1 MIKKV
6 AILGSTGSIGKTL
19 INILKK
25 DKKKYNILLLTANKN
40 INILLKQIKIFKVK
54 NIIVSDLDK
63 FNKIRIIL
71 KNKKINIYNNF
82 NSINRIL
89 KNKKIDYTM
98 SSISGIEGLGP
109 TIKIIPHT
117 KEIAIAN
124 KESIICAWHLIQKE
138 LIMNRTKFIP
148 IDSEHFS
155 IYSLLSSSKSENLEK
170 VFITASGGP
179 FRNYPLKKF
188 ASIKLESAL
197 KHPNWKMGQKITID
211 SSTLMNKIFEIIEA
225 KKIFNLDYNMDV
237 SMDMAGEEIVNLNLP
252 NGVVNSKSDYAYLLS
267 WNDYYSPG
275 LLNEILNHNIIAK
288 VALKEFVLNNKK
300 YDYGTILIPVK
311 NQNIS
316 SKSLYELLN
325 KLANKNHLIIDG
337 VNTGLTNGIDL
348 GSSKFKKIEKQ
359 NIAII
364 VGEGVNSYDA
374 GEIWHLFDTRYN
386 IMVTKLDVKSI
397 SRSDLSKY
405 SSIII
410 PSSKGLSDM
419 NSKKIIEWTKNGGNL
434 ITFKNSLNWVNKNK
448 LLDLKIKSSTIPT
461 KNVSFGQKDNH
472 RGAQVIGGAI
482 FEAKLDLSHPI
493 SFGYKNEHISLFRN
507 TTIFMD
513 IDEISYNNPIIYTE
527 SPLLSGYVSEENL
540 ENLKLSVPFKTGGY
554 KKGQVTCF
562 TDNTNFRAFWY
573 GTNKLLMNAIYFS
586 DQF

>member
-6 AILGSTGSIGKTL
+6 VILGSTGSIGKTL

-155 IYSLLSSSKSENLEK
+155 IYSLISSSKSENLEK

-225 KKIFNLDYNMDV
+225 KKIFNLDYKK
-237 SMDMAGEEIVNLNLP
+237 L
-252 NGVVNSKSDYAYLLS
+252 
-267 WNDYYSPG
+267 
-275 LLNEILNHNIIAK
+275 EILIHPKSYVHAMVKFKNGLTK
-288 VALKEFVLNNKK
+288 
-300 YDYGTILIPVK
+300 ILIHDTNMTIPIF
-311 NQNIS
+311 N
-316 SKSLYELLN
+316 SLYP
-325 KLANKNHLIIDG
+325 NHE
-337 VNTGLTNGIDL
+337 
-348 GSSKFKKIEKQ
+348 KKI
-359 NIAII
+359 
-364 VGEGVNSYDA
+364 
-374 GEIWHLFDTRYN
+374 F
-386 IMVTKLDVKSI
+386 
-397 SRSDLSKY
+397 
-405 SSIII
+405 
-410 PSSKGLSDM
+410 
-419 NSKKIIEWTKNGGNL
+419 SKKIDFNILNNL
-434 ITFKNSLNWVNKNK
+434 SFEKVDQKKFPVIKILEILPKKNSLFETVIVATNDTLVKMFIEKKIKFLDISRILLKIIKNK
-448 LLDLKIKSSTIPT
+448 EFAKYKRIKPKNVNEIIKLSEYVSLKISS
-461 KNVSFGQKDNH
+461 
-472 RGAQVIGGAI
+472 
-482 FEAKLDLSHPI
+482 LSI
-493 SFGYKNEHISLFRN
+493 
-507 TTIFMD
+507 
-513 IDEISYNNPIIYTE
+513 
-527 SPLLSGYVSEENL
+527 
-540 ENLKLSVPFKTGGY
+540 
-554 KKGQVTCF
+554 
-562 TDNTNFRAFWY
+562 
-573 GTNKLLMNAIYFS
+573 
-586 DQF
+586 

>member
-40 INILLKQIKIFKVK
+40 INVLLKQIKLFKVK

-179 FRNYPLKKF
+179 FRSYPLKKF

-197 KHPNWKMGQKITID
+197 KHPNWKMGRKITID
-211 SSTLMNKIFEIIEA
+211 SSTLMNKVFEIIEA
-225 KKIFNLDYNMDV
+225 KKIFNLDYKK
-237 SMDMAGEEIVNLNLP
+237 L
-252 NGVVNSKSDYAYLLS
+252 
-267 WNDYYSPG
+267 
-275 LLNEILNHNIIAK
+275 EILIHPKSYVHAMVKFKNGLTK
-288 VALKEFVLNNKK
+288 
-300 YDYGTILIPVK
+300 ILIHDTNMTIPIF
-311 NQNIS
+311 N
-316 SKSLYELLN
+316 SLYPNNE
-325 KLANKNHLIIDG
+325 
-337 VNTGLTNGIDL
+337 
-348 GSSKFKKIEKQ
+348 KKI
-359 NIAII
+359 
-364 VGEGVNSYDA
+364 
-374 GEIWHLFDTRYN
+374 F
-386 IMVTKLDVKSI
+386 
-397 SRSDLSKY
+397 
-405 SSIII
+405 
-410 PSSKGLSDM
+410 
-419 NSKKIIEWTKNGGNL
+419 SKKIDFNILNNL
-434 ITFKNSLNWVNKNK
+434 SFEKVDQNKFPVVKILEILPKKNSLFETVIVATNDTLVKMFIEKKIKFLDISKILLKIIKNK
-448 LLDLKIKSSTIPT
+448 EFAKYKRIKPKNVNDIIKLSEYVSLKISS
-461 KNVSFGQKDNH
+461 
-472 RGAQVIGGAI
+472 
-482 FEAKLDLSHPI
+482 LSI
-493 SFGYKNEHISLFRN
+493 
-507 TTIFMD
+507 
-513 IDEISYNNPIIYTE
+513 
-527 SPLLSGYVSEENL
+527 
-540 ENLKLSVPFKTGGY
+540 
-554 KKGQVTCF
+554 
-562 TDNTNFRAFWY
+562 
-573 GTNKLLMNAIYFS
+573 
-586 DQF
+586 

>member
-40 INILLKQIKIFKVK
+40 INVLLKQIKLFKVK

-124 KESIICAWHLIQKE
+124 KESIICAWHLIKKE

-197 KHPNWKMGQKITID
+197 KHPNWKMGRKITID
-211 SSTLMNKIFEIIEA
+211 SSTLMNKVFEIIEA
-225 KKIFNLDYNMDV
+225 KKIFNLDYKK
-237 SMDMAGEEIVNLNLP
+237 L
-252 NGVVNSKSDYAYLLS
+252 
-267 WNDYYSPG
+267 
-275 LLNEILNHNIIAK
+275 EILIHPKSYVHAMVKFKNGLTK
-288 VALKEFVLNNKK
+288 
-300 YDYGTILIPVK
+300 ILIHDTNMTIPIF
-311 NQNIS
+311 N
-316 SKSLYELLN
+316 SLYP
-325 KLANKNHLIIDG
+325 NHE
-337 VNTGLTNGIDL
+337 
-348 GSSKFKKIEKQ
+348 KKI
-359 NIAII
+359 
-364 VGEGVNSYDA
+364 
-374 GEIWHLFDTRYN
+374 F
-386 IMVTKLDVKSI
+386 
-397 SRSDLSKY
+397 
-405 SSIII
+405 
-410 PSSKGLSDM
+410 
-419 NSKKIIEWTKNGGNL
+419 SKKIDFNILNNL
-434 ITFKNSLNWVNKNK
+434 SFEKVNQNKFPVVKILEILPKKNSLFETVIVATNDTLVKMFIEKKIKFLDISKILLKIIKNK
-448 LLDLKIKSSTIPT
+448 EFAKYKRIKPKNVNDIIKLSEYVSLKISS
-461 KNVSFGQKDNH
+461 
-472 RGAQVIGGAI
+472 
-482 FEAKLDLSHPI
+482 LSI
-493 SFGYKNEHISLFRN
+493 
-507 TTIFMD
+507 
-513 IDEISYNNPIIYTE
+513 
-527 SPLLSGYVSEENL
+527 
-540 ENLKLSVPFKTGGY
+540 
-554 KKGQVTCF
+554 
-562 TDNTNFRAFWY
+562 
-573 GTNKLLMNAIYFS
+573 
-586 DQF
+586 

>member
-25 DKKKYNILLLTANKN
+25 DKKKYNVLLLTVNKN
-40 INILLKQIKIFKVK
+40 INVLLKQIKIFKVK

-225 KKIFNLDYNMDV
+225 KKIFNLDYKK
-237 SMDMAGEEIVNLNLP
+237 L
-252 NGVVNSKSDYAYLLS
+252 
-267 WNDYYSPG
+267 
-275 LLNEILNHNIIAK
+275 EILIHPKSYVHAMVKFKNGLTK
-288 VALKEFVLNNKK
+288 
-300 YDYGTILIPVK
+300 ILIHDTNMTIPIF
-311 NQNIS
+311 N
-316 SKSLYELLN
+316 SLYP
-325 KLANKNHLIIDG
+325 NHE
-337 VNTGLTNGIDL
+337 
-348 GSSKFKKIEKQ
+348 KKI
-359 NIAII
+359 
-364 VGEGVNSYDA
+364 
-374 GEIWHLFDTRYN
+374 F
-386 IMVTKLDVKSI
+386 
-397 SRSDLSKY
+397 
-405 SSIII
+405 
-410 PSSKGLSDM
+410 
-419 NSKKIIEWTKNGGNL
+419 SKKIDFNILNNL
-434 ITFKNSLNWVNKNK
+434 SFEKVDQKKFPVIKILEILPKKNSLFETVIVATNDTLVKMFIEKKNK
-448 LLDLKIKSSTIPT
+448 FLDISRILLKIVKNKEFAKYKRIKP
-461 KNVSFGQKDNH
+461 KNVND
-472 RGAQVIGGAI
+472 II
-482 FEAKLDLSHPI
+482 KLS
-493 SFGYKNEHISLFRN
+493 E
-507 TTIFMD
+507 
-513 IDEISYNNPIIYTE
+513 
-527 SPLLSGYVSEENL
+527 YVS
-540 ENLKLSVPFKTGGY
+540 LKISSLS
-554 KKGQVTCF
+554 
-562 TDNTNFRAFWY
+562 
-573 GTNKLLMNAIYFS
+573 I
-586 DQF
+586 

>member
-1 MIKKV
+1 MIKKI

-40 INILLKQIKIFKVK
+40 INVLLKQIKIFKVK

-211 SSTLMNKIFEIIEA
+211 SSTLMNKVFEIIEA
-225 KKIFNLDYNMDV
+225 KKIFNLDYKKLEILIHPKSYVHAMVKFKNGLTKILIHDTNMTIPIFNSLYPNNEKKFFSKKIDFN
-237 SMDMAGEEIVNLNLP
+237 ILNNLNFEKVDQKKFPVVKILKILP
-252 NGVVNSKSDYAYLLS
+252 KKNSLFETVIVATNDTLVKMFIEKKIKFLDISKILL
-267 WNDYYSPG
+267 
-275 LLNEILNHNIIAK
+275 EIIK
-288 VALKEFVLNNKK
+288 KKEFVK
-300 YDYGTILIPVK
+300 YKRIKPK
-311 NQNIS
+311 NVDDIIKLSEYVSLKIS
-316 SKSLYELLN
+316 SL
-325 KLANKNHLIIDG
+325 
-337 VNTGLTNGIDL
+337 
-348 GSSKFKKIEKQ
+348 
-359 NIAII
+359 
-364 VGEGVNSYDA
+364 
-374 GEIWHLFDTRYN
+374 
-386 IMVTKLDVKSI
+386 SI
-397 SRSDLSKY
+397 
-405 SSIII
+405 
-410 PSSKGLSDM
+410 
-419 NSKKIIEWTKNGGNL
+419 
-434 ITFKNSLNWVNKNK
+434 
-448 LLDLKIKSSTIPT
+448 
-461 KNVSFGQKDNH
+461 
-472 RGAQVIGGAI
+472 
-482 FEAKLDLSHPI
+482 
-493 SFGYKNEHISLFRN
+493 
-507 TTIFMD
+507 
-513 IDEISYNNPIIYTE
+513 
-527 SPLLSGYVSEENL
+527 
-540 ENLKLSVPFKTGGY
+540 
-554 KKGQVTCF
+554 
-562 TDNTNFRAFWY
+562 
-573 GTNKLLMNAIYFS
+573 
-586 DQF
+586 

>member
-40 INILLKQIKIFKVK
+40 INVLLKQIKLFKVK

-179 FRNYPLKKF
+179 FRNYPLKRF

-211 SSTLMNKIFEIIEA
+211 SSTLMNKVFEIIEA
-225 KKIFNLDYNMDV
+225 KKIFNLDYKK
-237 SMDMAGEEIVNLNLP
+237 L
-252 NGVVNSKSDYAYLLS
+252 
-267 WNDYYSPG
+267 
-275 LLNEILNHNIIAK
+275 EILIHPKSYVHAMVKFKNGLTK
-288 VALKEFVLNNKK
+288 
-300 YDYGTILIPVK
+300 ILIHDTNMTIPIF
-311 NQNIS
+311 N
-316 SKSLYELLN
+316 SLYPNNE
-325 KLANKNHLIIDG
+325 
-337 VNTGLTNGIDL
+337 
-348 GSSKFKKIEKQ
+348 KKI
-359 NIAII
+359 
-364 VGEGVNSYDA
+364 
-374 GEIWHLFDTRYN
+374 F
-386 IMVTKLDVKSI
+386 
-397 SRSDLSKY
+397 
-405 SSIII
+405 
-410 PSSKGLSDM
+410 
-419 NSKKIIEWTKNGGNL
+419 SKKIDFNILNNL
-434 ITFKNSLNWVNKNK
+434 SFEKVDQKKFPVVKILEILPKKNSLFETVIVATNDTLVKMFIEKKIKFLDISKILLKFIKNK
-448 LLDLKIKSSTIPT
+448 EFAKYKRIKPKNVNDIIKLSEYVSLKISS
-461 KNVSFGQKDNH
+461 
-472 RGAQVIGGAI
+472 
-482 FEAKLDLSHPI
+482 LSI
-493 SFGYKNEHISLFRN
+493 
-507 TTIFMD
+507 
-513 IDEISYNNPIIYTE
+513 
-527 SPLLSGYVSEENL
+527 
-540 ENLKLSVPFKTGGY
+540 
-554 KKGQVTCF
+554 
-562 TDNTNFRAFWY
+562 
-573 GTNKLLMNAIYFS
+573 
-586 DQF
+586 